1 MKLEKLLL
9 SSTIGS
15 LVFHCCL
22 IRFCYPRQSAFTCS
36 KLTIG
41 GSGLWYTKSM
51 SLPSTILGWDAAKD
65 MGESE
70 HWRGSW
76 CRLWGN
82 LDRWEL
88 LYLCL
93 IGDRL
98 AEYLPSFLTCS
109 IEVLWAAIN
118 LFKVFPRLKYSFPSF
133 VIYFLLN
140 IVFLK
145 IVLGWGRWWC
155 KTIAHPIYICTNLDN
170 SNFNLS
176 LLWCIFMYTG
186 FFTKFCSW

>member
-1 MKLEKLLL
+1 MKLEKLPL
-9 SSTIGS
+9 SSIIGS

-36 KLTIG
+36 NLTIDG
-41 GSGLWYTKSM
+41 GGLWYTKSM
-51 SLPSTILGWDAAKD
+51 SLPSTILDWDAARD
-65 MGESE
+65 MGDSE
-70 HWRGSW
+70 RWRGSW

-109 IEVLWAAIN
+109 IDVLWAAIN
-118 LFKVFPRLKYSFPSF
+118 LFKVFPRLKIFFSIICNLFSVKYC
-133 VIYFLLN
+133 FLEN
-140 IVFLK
+140 CIR
-145 IVLGWGRWWC
+145 LG
-155 KTIAHPIYICTNLDN
+155 TL
-170 SNFNLS
+170 
-176 LLWCIFMYTG
+176 MM
-186 FFTKFCSW
+186 